1 MILFGERMCFIGW
14 IVGMYWVNRFGLAT
28 PVFGLVYFGS
38 VCIDLFIFVHFQMFS
53 MLIRK
58 LDVEFK
64 ILNQNSW
71 TKISKDFFY
80 WKAYTFLGHPEPNR
94 TEKLTFLDCLNR
106 TDTEIT
112 ILSHPFK
119 NRIMSFL
126 SLILLSQ
133 TKTPVNCKNVCWVK
147 NSAALAKALGTVKL
161 WHWPK
166 IEDSTLINLNW

>member
-1 MILFGERMCFIGW
+1 MW
-14 IVGMYWVNRFGLAT
+14 QYWVDRFGLAT

-94 TEKLTFLDCLNR
+94 TEKWTFLDCLNR

-112 ILSHPFK
+112 ILFK

-126 SLILLSQ
+126 FNNPRILKESWRAIIIVNVVRRSSFVRRLSSSFVVVDV
-133 TKTPVNCKNVCWVK
+133 TLFLVPPWF
-147 NSAALAKALGTVKL
+147 L
-161 WHWPK
+161 WTA
-166 IEDSTLINLNW
+166 EDMKFW

>member
-1 MILFGERMCFIGW
+1 M
-14 IVGMYWVNRFGLAT
+14 
-28 PVFGLVYFGS
+28 S
-38 VCIDLFIFVHFQMFS
+38 
-53 MLIRK
+53 
-58 LDVEFK
+58 FK
-64 ILNQNSW
+64 ICFFVCSKSLKIKYYDSFWWKNVFHRMNSRDVLGRSVRFSHSSFRLGLLW
-71 TKISKDFFY
+71 FSLHRFIYIFY
-80 WKAYTFLGHPEPNR
+80 WNTYTFLGHPEPNR
-94 TEKLTFLDCLNR
+94 TEKWTFLDCLNR

-166 IEDSTLINLNW
+166 IEISTLINLNW